1 MRPDRNPWL
10 GCLIQQHE
18 RAILTGMGTP
28 LFDTRHATDTLI
40 AGGIQEDH
48 ANAIVT
54 VLDECLHRAVAKT
67 SDLNE
72 LKAELKAEIAGQA
85 NKTIVTMIA
94 LAGVIIAAIKL
105 F

>member
-18 RAILTGMGTP
+18 RAILTGMETP

-48 ANAIVT
+48 ANAFVT

>member
-18 RAILTGMGTP
+18 RAILTGMETP

-48 ANAIVT
+48 ANTIVT

>member
-10 GCLIQQHE
+10 GCLIQQHV
-18 RAILTGMGTP
+18 RAILTGMDPP

-54 VLDECLHRAVAKT
+54 VLDECLHGAVAKT

-72 LKAELKAEIAGQA
+72 LMAELKTEIAGQA
-85 NKTIVTMIA
+85 NRTIVTMIA
-94 LAGVIIAAIKL
+94 LAGVIIAAI
-105 F
+105 

>member
-1 MRPDRNPWL
+1 MARLPY
-10 GCLIQQHE
+10 
-18 RAILTGMGTP
+18 
-28 LFDTRHATDTLI
+28 
-40 AGGIQEDH
+40 
-48 ANAIVT
+48 IVT
-54 VLDECLHRAVAKT
+54 VLDEYLHRAVAKT

>member
-1 MRPDRNPWL
+1 M
-10 GCLIQQHE
+10 E
-18 RAILTGMGTP
+18 TP

-54 VLDECLHRAVAKT
+54 VLDECLHGAVAKT

-72 LKAELKAEIAGQA
+72 LKAELKAEIAGLKVEIAGQA